1 MPPAGIRRRAG
12 RGDAMIEAPH
22 GKPIPLLIN
31 PRQAQG
37 LTAPERYR
45 GSASEKCQGHT
56 YLQPL
61 SCSRTD
67 CQDPSLSALA
77 RHQTRQDRHDCFDS
91 IAGYSIPDHSYEA
104 HCMTRKLLCER
115 RRMYE
120 QKIYPLKLAGNG
132 RTMARANLQWREQIL
147 EGRRIDE
154 TSEVGDV

>member
-1 MPPAGIRRRAG
+1 MSILDMGLKFPAPTPDPWILQSRY
-12 RGDAMIEAPH
+12 
-22 GKPIPLLIN
+22 

-45 GSASEKCQGHT
+45 GSASEKRQGHT

-104 HCMTRKLLCER
+104 HCMTRKLLCKKR
-115 RRMYE
+115 RKYGR
-120 QKIYPLKLAGNG
+120 KIYPV
-132 RTMARANLQWREQIL
+132 ARRDIESITI
-147 EGRRIDE
+147 RC
-154 TSEVGDV
+154 TSGLRSHSSP